1 MAEYC
6 REDETTEKEDQGMSS
21 TSKAIALLAGLGVG
35 VGLAILFAPQSG
47 AETRE
52 WIGDTAED
60 GLKQLRRTGR
70 RTLRQMQ
77 SAVTKGEKTMTSAI
91 KSGKDALESLS
102 EKLS

>member
-6 REDETTEKEDQGMSS
+6 HEAETTEEEGTEMKSG
-21 TSKAIALLAGLGVG
+21 TKAIALLAGLGVG
-35 VGLAILFAPQSG
+35 VGLGLLFAPRSG

-52 WIGDTAED
+52 WIEDTAGD
-60 GLKQLRRTGR
+60 GIKQLRKSGR
-70 RTLRQMQ
+70 QTLR
-77 SAVTKGEKTMTSAI
+77 SLRSTVTKGEKTMTSAI